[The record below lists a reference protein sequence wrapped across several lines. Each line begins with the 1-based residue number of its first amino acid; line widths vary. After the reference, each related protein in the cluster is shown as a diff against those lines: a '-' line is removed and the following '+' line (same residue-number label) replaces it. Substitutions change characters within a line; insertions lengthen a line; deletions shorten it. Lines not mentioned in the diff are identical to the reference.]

1 MQTTHP
7 TAPAQQGTTLASVAY
22 AAFYLLHATELHESA
37 RQLDALHMK
46 HIRRPVKSVSPDAIW
61 DGFWYVNEKAKAAIA
76 SLRDSGALLHYGCPA
91 ALEAARVI
99 EDARNAA
106 MIESRAAA

>member
-7 TAPAQQGTTLASVAY
+7 TAPAQQGTTLASVEY
-22 AAFYLLHATELHESA
+22 AAFYLLRATELGESA
-37 RQLDALHMK
+37 RQLDALHTR
-46 HIRRPVKSVSPDAIW
+46 HIRRPVKSVSASAIW
-61 DGFWYVNEKAKAAIA
+61 DGFWYVNEKAKKAIT
-76 SLRDSGALLHYGCPA
+76 SMRDHGALLHYGRPA